1 MHKISINAESIDD
14 QIVLMMKFTEYNTV
28 LNTLKRKKKK
38 KWLSRKIFG
47 ML

>member
-28 LNTLKRKKKK
+28 LNTLKRKKK
-38 KWLSRKIFG
+38 WLSRKIFG